1 MEFQLKIGILG
12 AGAMGIL
19 YGGLLKR
26 LGHDVNL
33 IVRDY
38 KKKKLLVDKGI
49 CLNLDLGRFTV
60 YPEILHIKERCR
72 FEVIIV
78 FTKTNDTI
86 EAMNAFKVN
95 IDKYTYLMSLQNG
108 LGNLEKLLVFADRS
122 KIIYG
127 TTMAPADLNGI
138 REVSSFG
145 SHLSQFKS
153 GDSKNDSFVK
163 QIAEQFELSG
173 LHSKVNTNVD
183 DVIWDKV
190 AFNTAMNTI
199 CALLEITPKTIEN
212 SKYLKKFALNVAKET
227 CTIGKAFGIKIN
239 KMNIVNNI
247 KLSCKEHGE
256 HKPSMLQD
264 VLLKKKTE
272 IDSLNGEVVRIGS
285 KLKMSTPLNTSLFN
299 LIKAKENNY

>member
-1 MEFQLKIGILG
+1 
-12 AGAMGIL
+12 MGIL

-26 LGHDVNL
+26 YGHDVKL
-33 IVRDY
+33 IVRDNN
-38 KKKKLLVDKGI
+38 KKKLLADKGI
-49 CLNLDLGRFTV
+49 CLNLDQGRFIV
-60 YPEILHIKERCR
+60 YPEILHIKERSR
-72 FEVIIV
+72 FEIIIV
-78 FTKTNDTI
+78 FTKTNNTI
-86 EAMNAFKVN
+86 EALNAFKVN
-95 IDKYTYLMSLQNG
+95 IDKDTYLMSLQNG
-108 LGNLEKLLVFADRS
+108 LGNLEKLLNFADRS

-183 DVIWDKV
+183 NVIWDKV

-199 CALLEITPKTIEN
+199 CALLEITPKTIEA
-212 SKYLKKFALNVAKET
+212 SEYLKKFVLDVAMET
-227 CTIGKAFGIKIN
+227 CIVGKAFGIEIN
-239 KMNIVNNI
+239 ETNIANNI
-247 KLSCKEHGE
+247 KLSCREHGD

-272 IDSLNGEVVRIGS
+272 IDSLSGEVVRIGS
-285 KLKMSTPLNTSLFN
+285 KLKISTPLNTSLYN

>member
-1 MEFQLKIGILG
+1 MKIGILG

-19 YGGLLKR
+19 FGGLLKKF
-26 LGHDVNL
+26 GHEVTL
-33 IVRDY
+33 IVKDNN
-38 KKKKLLVDKGI
+38 KKKLLVDKGI
-49 CLNLDLGRFTV
+49 CLNLDQGRFTV
-60 YPEILHIKERCR
+60 YPQILHTKERSR
-72 FEVIIV
+72 FEIIIV
-78 FTKTNDTI
+78 FTKTNNTI
-86 EAMNAFKVN
+86 DALNAYKNN
-95 IDKYTYLMSLQNG
+95 IDKDTYLMSLQNG
-108 LGNLEKLLVFADRS
+108 LGNLEKLLNFADRS

-153 GDSKNDSFVK
+153 GDSKNNIFAK
-163 QIAEQFELSG
+163 QIAQQFELSG

-183 DVIWDKV
+183 NVIWDKV

-199 CALLEITPKTIEN
+199 CALLEITPKTIEA
-212 SKYLKKFALNVAKET
+212 SEYLKKFVLDVAMET
-227 CTIGKAFGIKIN
+227 CIVGKAFGIEIN
-239 KMNIVNNI
+239 ETNIANNI
-247 KLSCKEHGE
+247 KLSCREHGD

-272 IDSLNGEVVRIGS
+272 IDSLSGEVVRIGS
-285 KLKMSTPLNTSLFN
+285 KLKISTPLNTSLYN

>member
-1 MEFQLKIGILG
+1 MKIGILG

-38 KKKKLLVDKGI
+38 NKKKLLVDKGI

-86 EAMNAFKVN
+86 EALNTFKLN
-95 IDKYTYLMSLQNG
+95 IDKDTYLMSLQNG

-127 TTMAPADLNGI
+127 TTMAPADLKGI

-145 SHLSQFKS
+145 SHLSQFKL
-153 GDSKNDSFVK
+153 GDSKNNSFVS
-163 QIAEQFELSG
+163 FFLWRFMSG
-173 LHSKVNTNVD
+173 HEVRG
-183 DVIWDKV
+183 
-190 AFNTAMNTI
+190 F
-199 CALLEITPKTIEN
+199 
-212 SKYLKKFALNVAKET
+212 KFFKSPTQRET
-227 CTIGKAFGIKIN
+227 
-239 KMNIVNNI
+239 
-247 KLSCKEHGE
+247 
-256 HKPSMLQD
+256 D
-264 VLLKKKTE
+264 
-272 IDSLNGEVVRIGS
+272 
-285 KLKMSTPLNTSLFN
+285 
-299 LIKAKENNY
+299 

>member
-1 MEFQLKIGILG
+1 MEIQLKIGILG

-38 KKKKLLVDKGI
+38 NKKKLLVDKGI

-60 YPEILHIKERCR
+60 YPEILHIKEKCR
-72 FEVIIV
+72 FKVIIV

-86 EAMNAFKVN
+86 EALNAFKVN
-95 IDKYTYLMSLQNG
+95 IDKDTYLMSLQNG
-108 LGNLEKLLVFADRS
+108 LGNLEKLLNFADRS

-145 SHLSQFKS
+145 SHISQFKS
-153 GDSKNDSFVK
+153 GDSKNNIFVK
-163 QIAEQFELSG
+163 QIAQQFELSG

-183 DVIWDKV
+183 NVIWDKV

-199 CALLEITPKTIEN
+199 CALLEITPKTIEA
-212 SKYLKKFALNVAKET
+212 SEYLKKFVLDVAMET
-227 CTIGKAFGIKIN
+227 CIVGKAFGIEIN
-239 KMNIVNNI
+239 ETNIANNI
-247 KLSCKEHGE
+247 KLSCREHGD

-272 IDSLNGEVVRIGS
+272 IDSLSGEVVRIGS
-285 KLKMSTPLNTSLFN
+285 KLKISTPLNTSLYN

>member
-1 MEFQLKIGILG
+1 MKIGILG
-12 AGAMGIL
+12 SGAMGIL
-19 YGGLLKR
+19 FGGLLKKF
-26 LGHDVNL
+26 GHEVTL
-33 IVRDY
+33 IVRD
-38 KKKKLLVDKGI
+38 KNKKKLLGDKGI
-49 CLNLDLGRFTV
+49 CLNLDQGKFTV
-60 YPEILHIKERCR
+60 YPEILHTKERSR

-78 FTKTNDTI
+78 FTKTNNTI
-86 EAMNAFKVN
+86 EALKAYKNN
-95 IDKYTYLMSLQNG
+95 IDKDTYLMSLQNG
-108 LGNLEKLLVFADRS
+108 LGNLEKLSKFADRS

-153 GDSKNDSFVK
+153 GDSKNNIFVK
-163 QIAEQFELSG
+163 RIAEQFELSG

-199 CALLEITPKTIEN
+199 CALLEITPNTIEN

-239 KMNIVNNI
+239 EMNIANNI

>member
-1 MEFQLKIGILG
+1 MEIQLKIGILG

-38 KKKKLLVDKGI
+38 NKKKLLVDKGI

-86 EAMNAFKVN
+86 EALNAFKVN
-95 IDKYTYLMSLQNG
+95 IDKDTYLMSLQNG

-190 AFNTAMNTI
+190 ALI
-199 CALLEITPKTIEN
+199 
-212 SKYLKKFALNVAKET
+212 
-227 CTIGKAFGIKIN
+227 
-239 KMNIVNNI
+239 
-247 KLSCKEHGE
+247 
-256 HKPSMLQD
+256 LQ
-264 VLLKKKTE
+264 
-272 IDSLNGEVVRIGS
+272 
-285 KLKMSTPLNTSLFN
+285 
-299 LIKAKENNY
+299 

>member
-1 MEFQLKIGILG
+1 
-12 AGAMGIL
+12 
-19 YGGLLKR
+19 
-26 LGHDVNL
+26 
-33 IVRDY
+33 
-38 KKKKLLVDKGI
+38 
-49 CLNLDLGRFTV
+49 
-60 YPEILHIKERCR
+60 
-72 FEVIIV
+72 
-78 FTKTNDTI
+78 
-86 EAMNAFKVN
+86 
-95 IDKYTYLMSLQNG
+95 MSLQNG

-153 GDSKNDSFVK
+153 GVSNNDNFVR

-183 DVIWDKV
+183 NVIWDKV
-190 AFNTAMNTI
+190 AFNTAINTI

-212 SKYLKKFALNVAKET
+212 NRYLKKFALNVAKET

-239 KMNIVNNI
+239 EMNIANNI

-285 KLKMSTPLNTSLFN
+285 KLKMSTPLNTSLLN

>member
-1 MEFQLKIGILG
+1 MEIQLNIGILG

-26 LGHDVNL
+26 LGHDVKL

-38 KKKKLLVDKGI
+38 NKKKLLIDKGI
-49 CLNLDLGRFTV
+49 YLNLELGRFTV
-60 YPEILHIKERCR
+60 YPEILHIKEKSK

-86 EAMNAFKVN
+86 EALTTFKEN
-95 IDKYTYLMSLQNG
+95 IDKDTYLMSLQNG
-108 LGNLEKLLVFADRS
+108 LGNLEKLSKFADRS

-127 TTMAPADLNGI
+127 TTMAPADLNGY

-153 GDSKNDSFVK
+153 GNSENNSFVNK
-163 QIAEQFELSG
+163 IAEQFELSG
-173 LHSKVNTNVD
+173 LHSKVNMNVD
-183 DVIWDKV
+183 NVIWDKV

-199 CALLEITPKTIEN
+199 CALLEITPKTIEASN
-212 SKYLKKFALNVAKET
+212 YLKKFALNVAKET
-227 CTIGKAFGIKIN
+227 CIIGKAFGIVIN
-239 KMNIVNNI
+239 ETNIANNI
-247 KLSCKEHGE
+247 KLSCREHGD

-264 VLLKKKTE
+264 VLIKKKTE
-272 IDSLNGEVVRIGS
+272 IDSLNGEVVRIGT

>member
-1 MEFQLKIGILG
+1 
-12 AGAMGIL
+12 
-19 YGGLLKR
+19 
-26 LGHDVNL
+26 
-33 IVRDY
+33 
-38 KKKKLLVDKGI
+38 
-49 CLNLDLGRFTV
+49 
-60 YPEILHIKERCR
+60 
-72 FEVIIV
+72 
-78 FTKTNDTI
+78 
-86 EAMNAFKVN
+86 
-95 IDKYTYLMSLQNG
+95 MSLQNG

-183 DVIWDKV
+183 NVIWDKV

-212 SKYLKKFALNVAKET
+212 
-227 CTIGKAFGIKIN
+227 
-239 KMNIVNNI
+239 NNT
-247 KLSCKEHGE
+247 LRNL
-256 HKPSMLQD
+256 PSM
-264 VLLKKKTE
+264 
-272 IDSLNGEVVRIGS
+272 
-285 KLKMSTPLNTSLFN
+285 
-299 LIKAKENNY
+299 

>member
-1 MEFQLKIGILG
+1 MKIGILG

-19 YGGLLKR
+19 FGGLLKKF
-26 LGHDVNL
+26 GHEVTL
-33 IVRDY
+33 IVKDHN
-38 KKKKLLVDKGI
+38 KKKLLDDKGV
-49 CLNLDLGRFTV
+49 CLNLDQGRFTV
-60 YPEILHIKERCR
+60 YPQILHTKERSR
-72 FEVIIV
+72 FEIIIV
-78 FTKTNDTI
+78 FTKTNNTI
-86 EAMNAFKVN
+86 EALNAYKNN
-95 IDKYTYLMSLQNG
+95 IGKDTYLMSLQNG
-108 LGNLEKLLVFADRS
+108 LGNFEKLLNFADRS

-127 TTMAPADLNGI
+127 TTMAPADLNGM

-153 GDSKNDSFVK
+153 GDSKNNNFVN
-163 QIAEQFELSG
+163 QIAEHFQLSSI
-173 LHSKVNTNVD
+173 HSKVNLNVD
-183 DVIWDKV
+183 NVIWDKV

-212 SKYLKKFALNVAKET
+212 NKYLKKFALNVAKET

-239 KMNIVNNI
+239 EMNIANNI